1 MSEHRS
7 VWDRLS
13 EELTADL
20 SVSVAAALA
29 AVPTLFAVAAL
40 TGRTD
45 APLYVAIDV
54 AVFVPWV
61 YDSHWPESY
70 DGVGSAVWALS
81 AALVTVGLFVGAYAL
96 FSVVVAEAAAAAGA
110 TVATVLTQYALAV
123 AFERLRRRA

>member
-1 MSEHRS
+1 MSEHGS

-29 AVPTLFAVAAL
+29 ALPTLFAVAAL

-70 DGVGSAVWALS
+70 DAS
-81 AALVTVGLFVGAYAL
+81 GARSGRCRPRWSPSDCS
-96 FSVVVAEAAAAAGA
+96 SVR
-110 TVATVLTQYALAV
+110 TRC
-123 AFERLRRRA
+123 FRPW